1 MMKHKGKQKALRL
14 GAALLNLGA
23 VLCGLCS
30 VAACI
35 GAAVCAAMALMTNG
49 SAWPVVLCLAGLV
62 SGYWLADAFSELAGL
77 AADDAA
83 LAGAES
89 EKDGKERQE

>member
-35 GAAVCAAMALMTNG
+35 GAVAFAAIALIEDR

-62 SGYWLADAFSELAGL
+62 SGYWLADIFSELAGL

-89 EKDGKERQE
+89 EKDGKERRI

>member
-1 MMKHKGKQKALRL
+1 MMKRSGKKALRFW
-14 GAALLNLGA
+14 AALLNLGA

-35 GAAVCAAMALMTNG
+35 GAVVFAVIALIEDR

-62 SGYWLADAFSELAGL
+62 SGYWLADVFSELAGL